1 MARPILC
8 GATKEVLL
16 GAPCDRTNGAESKQD
31 KPSKASYCI
40 IYKINLM
47 TSQPR

>member
-8 GATKEVLL
+8 GATKEVLP
-16 GAPCDRTNGAESKQD
+16 GAPCDRTNGAEFKQN

-40 IYKINLM
+40 IYKINSI
-47 TSQPR
+47 TSHS